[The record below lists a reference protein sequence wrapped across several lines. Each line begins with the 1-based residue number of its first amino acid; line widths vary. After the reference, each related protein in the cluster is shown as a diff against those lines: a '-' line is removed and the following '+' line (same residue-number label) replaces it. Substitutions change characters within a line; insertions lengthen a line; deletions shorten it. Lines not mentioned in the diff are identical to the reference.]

1 MEDFEFDIEEV
12 LEHLEGLNVIEK
24 CQALDNLS
32 DCLSNSLE
40 NAINEISDAQNRIN
54 DEYAASCYK
63 RFIREIKIFI
73 NANFQE
79 QKPDISDDS
88 SCTII
93 YNGVLMV
100 VCPCCSC
107 GEWSIVVYKSI
118 NGGSNKLARELIGKL
133 GGNAETET
141 LSVSE
146 EEVVPKM
153 KLALSFSDHYQVS
166 EPVSES
172 K

>member
-1 MEDFEFDIEEV
+1 MEDFGFEFDIEEV

-24 CQALDNLS
+24 WQALD
-32 DCLSNSLE
+32 DLSNKLTDTLE
-40 NAINEISDAQNRIN
+40 NAINEISDVQDRIN

-63 RFIREIKIFI
+63 RFIREIKLFI

-79 QKPDISDDS
+79 QKPDISDVCR
-88 SCTII
+88 CTII
-93 YNGVLMV
+93 YNGVSMIV
-100 VCPCCSC
+100 RPICSC
-107 GEWSIVVYKSI
+107 GKWCVVVCKSI
-118 NGGSNKLARELIGKL
+118 PGGSNKPTQELICKL
-133 GGNAETET
+133 GGNAETEA

-153 KLALSFSDHYQVS
+153 KLVLSFSDYYQ
-166 EPVSES
+166 